1 MKFNKKMTAWSLT
14 LASTLLLAACGS
26 DTYTEEAASPD
37 AAAAEK
43 QPEPEVDT
51 TLPYIDGDAIVYP
64 YDEKSYIIQNAS
76 NGTWAIEG
84 KSKATIINQTSQ
96 QADIVITTGRSGQ
109 FKLLY
114 QRENEDDI
122 VLNVTIESL

>member
-1 MKFNKKMTAWSLT
+1 MNNETETKCGLSLN
-14 LASTLLLAACGS
+14 
-26 DTYTEEAASPD
+26 YD
-37 AAAAEK
+37 ALSSGLGVPK

-76 NGTWAIEG
+76 NGIWAIEG

-96 QADIVITTGRSGQ
+96 QADIVIITGRSGQ

-122 VLNVTIESL
+122 VLNITIESL